1 MKVVAIDGRRFVVAL
16 DLGELLATRP
26 LGARAPSRR
35 DRATLWYSSPSVALA
50 AFPDTP
56 SAQPTLRSRQE

>member
-1 MKVVAIDGRRFVVAL
+1 MFVLGFANFGLGFLITISPTAARTADAGR
-16 DLGELLATRP
+16 E
-26 LGARAPSRR
+26 
-35 DRATLWYSSPSVALA
+35 RATLWYSSRSVALA